1 MQQKLVVT
9 ERGLQKKHEI
19 QVDMES
25 PEKLKVQ
32 FDEQFILKKQNI
44 NENLSQNKSISS
56 AKPYFLECKEALE
69 KTVILNEIL
78 PPSDNIIHKPQYPG
92 ILPPQNIFSTYS
104 RRFPYDQPMRATTSH
119 QELRKKIIQQGDLK
133 SIYDM
138 FSPPTSSNQKFRVKS
153 LFNIPP
159 IKNEVASKFIPSEP
173 VQEEQKEIKAILK
186 SMENNQNNAKNQMLS
201 SSQFYIKQDAMTK
214 VDKNSQKLHNLQQT
228 TEQQNI
234 VSQSNLKINNNNT
247 PQLKNDIRQQSQDTQ
262 SKQNMPEELGKESQK
277 NKPSL
282 LNQIG
287 NFTPQSNRAIKQQIP
302 INNNSNVNK
311 QSEYFDNPLEKASS
325 EPKSEPKK
333 FILNNFSPIKGGMSK
348 FMSVPNISQLQASNM
363 LNESVLKNKIHKW
376 QLIKQNYQQKDKKL
390 QSKIQEKVTI
400 ILEEKCNKPVHV
412 ATSFINELKNA
423 DAEIDELYDGTTKQ
437 KKRYQERLKLFH
449 IKKYKNF
456 MSDVKMHTAQLTDKH
471 HQIAHLGQKLLESSK
486 NEHV

>member
-1 MQQKLVVT
+1 MQQKLVVS
-9 ERGLQKKHEI
+9 ERGIQKKHEI

-32 FDEQFILKKQNI
+32 FYEQFLLKKQNM
-44 NENLSQNKSISS
+44 NENLSQNKSMFS

-69 KTVILNEIL
+69 KTVIVNEIL
-78 PPSDNIIHKPQYPG
+78 PPSESIIHKPQYPG

-119 QELRKKIIQQGDLK
+119 QELRKKILQQGDLK

-138 FSPPTSSNQKFRVKS
+138 FSPPQSSNKKFRVNS

-159 IKNEVASKFIPSEP
+159 IKNESASKFIPNEP

-214 VDKNSQKLHNLQQT
+214 VDKNSSQQYNLQQS
-228 TEQQNI
+228 TEQQIN
-234 VSQSNLKINNNNT
+234 VNQSNLKSNNNNL
-247 PQLKNDIRQQSQDTQ
+247 QLKNDIRLQSQDTQ
-262 SKQNMPEELGKESQK
+262 SKQNKLEELAKESQK

-287 NFTPQSNRAIKQQIP
+287 NVTPQSKQANQQQLP
-302 INNNSNVNK
+302 INNNSNLNK
-311 QSEYFDNPLEKASS
+311 QSEFFDNPLEKASS

-348 FMSVPNISQLQASNM
+348 FMSVPNISQQKASNIF
-363 LNESVLKNKIHKW
+363 NESVLKNKIHKW

-390 QSKIQEKVTI
+390 HSQILEKVSI
-400 ILEEKCNKPVHV
+400 ILEEKGNKPVHV
-412 ATSFINELKNA
+412 ATSFINDLKNA

>member
-9 ERGLQKKHEI
+9 ERGLEKKHQI
-19 QVDMES
+19 QVDLES
-25 PEKLKVQ
+25 PDKLKVQ
-32 FDEQFILKKQNI
+32 FDEQFLLKKQKM

-56 AKPYFLECKEALE
+56 AKPYFLECREALE
-69 KTVILNEIL
+69 KTVVLNEIL
-78 PPSDNIIHKPQYPG
+78 PASESTTHKPQYPG

-138 FSPPTSSNQKFRVKS
+138 FSPPSNSHQKFRVKS

-159 IKNEVASKFIPSEP
+159 IKNESASKFIPSEP

-201 SSQFYIKQDAMTK
+201 SSQFYIKQDAMSK
-214 VDKNSQKLHNLQQT
+214 VDKNSQKQYNLQQS
-228 TEQQNI
+228 TEQQIN
-234 VSQSNLKINNNNT
+234 VNQSNLKSNNSNL
-247 PQLKNDIRQQSQDTQ
+247 QLKNDIRQSQDPQ
-262 SKQNMPEELGKESQK
+262 SKQNKPEELAKDSQK

-287 NFTPQSNRAIKQQIP
+287 NFTPQNNRANQQQIP
-302 INNNSNVNK
+302 INSNSNLNK
-311 QSEYFDNPLEKASS
+311 QSEFFDNPLEKATS

-348 FMSVPNISQLQASNM
+348 FLSVPNISQLQASNI

-412 ATSFINELKNA
+412 ATSFINDLKNA

-471 HQIAHLGQKLLESSK
+471 HQIAHLGQKLQESSK
-486 NEHV
+486 NEHI